1 MSPTSR
7 VVVILAVA
15 AFAST
20 SAFRVLDPAI
30 PQLAEQF
37 NITTGRAGDG
47 VMWFALAYGIA
58 QFLYGPLGDRFG
70 KFRVLT
76 IATAASAAGSLVVAM
91 APTFEMVLF
100 GRFLSGATGAA
111 IIPLAIAWI
120 GDHVP
125 YENRQAT
132 LSRFILGNIV
142 GITAGLWIGGFFTD
156 VTGWRGG
163 PLFLVGLY
171 LIVGALLYS
180 QRKHVDEAPSAYARI
195 QFIEPIAIVF
205 RSRWAWVILIAVMFE
220 GALVFG
226 SIAYVPAYLQ
236 YTYDISPTKAG
247 FVTSL
252 FAAGAL
258 TYVASA
264 KWLIRRMG
272 EFRMALTGGF
282 VLAISYFIY
291 LYGPNWLWA
300 LLAGALCGLGYYFL
314 HAVLQARATQM
325 VEHARATAV
334 SMFAC
339 FMFVGQAAGI
349 VLASM
354 VVDVLG
360 LRALL
365 WVSLLALPLL
375 GIWFGYKLRQHMY
388 QTGHRSPS

>member
-1 MSPTSR
+1 MNPTSR
-7 VVVILAVA
+7 VVVILAIA

-30 PQLAEQF
+30 PQLAEEF
-37 NITTGRAGDG
+37 NVTTGRAGDG

-58 QFLYGPLGDRFG
+58 QFFYGPLGDRFG

-76 IATAASAAGSLVVAM
+76 LATVASAAGSLVVAL

-111 IIPLAIAWI
+111 IIPLALAWI

-125 YENRQAT
+125 YEQRQAT
-132 LSRFILGNIV
+132 LSRFILGNII
-142 GITAGLWIGGFFTD
+142 GITSGLWIGGFFAD
-156 VTGWRGG
+156 VTGWRGAA
-163 PLFLVGLY
+163 LFLVGLY
-171 LIVGALLYS
+171 LVVGALLYS
-180 QRKHVDEAPSAYARI
+180 QRKHVDEVPSAFAKI
-195 QFIEPIAIVF
+195 DFFQPLAEVF
-205 RSRWAWVILIAVMFE
+205 RTKWAWVILTAVMFE

-226 SIAYVPAYLQ
+226 SVAYVPAYLQ
-236 YTYDISPTKAG
+236 YTYDISPTRAG
-247 FVTSL
+247 VVTSL

-264 KWLIRRMG
+264 KWLIGSLG
-272 EFRMALTGGF
+272 EFRMAMTGGA
-282 VLAISYFIY
+282 VLAVSYIIY
-291 LYGPNWLWA
+291 LFGPTWQWA

-339 FMFVGQAAGI
+339 FMFVGQAVGI
-349 VLASM
+349 VLGSM
-354 VVDVLG
+354 LVDAFG

-365 WVSLLALPLL
+365 WVSVVALPLL
-375 GIWFGYKLRQHMY
+375 GIWFGLKLRQYMS
-388 QTGHRSPS
+388 QTQLRSQS